1 MNKLGFYIE
10 NTVVPGL
17 REAIRDVKPPTIL
30 IHAKDRGLLR
40 EIRESLSPNSYVVG
54 RLFVEQQQQTAW
66 LDSADPAAA
75 GRAFAEQILSYD
87 FGLATE
93 KVNGRLLFDA
103 WMSLNEALP
112 GPQTFP
118 GGEPDA
124 TWKRRA
130 AAYDSFQ
137 LAFRER
143 LMREGVEAVAF
154 NFAAGNFSRPQDYL
168 DWFPKTLATYIY
180 LGFHE
185 YGWPG
190 LRPSTVNASAALEYR
205 TCMAGIRPR
214 YSDRQRAIITEAGLA
229 RMYKYP
235 DSPAGDVG
243 WLYPADPISQESYWD
258 SLDWYNGE
266 MVRDDYALGCCLY
279 QVGESGQWISFRHL
293 GKDNSQQPLTII
305 PRAAALN
312 QAPPPPPPP
321 PPPATADLPTLQRRI
336 RQLTDT
342 LEAAVRQLSDYVNL
356 VNRLQTDLNGLA
368 AVGTQATTLPQSL
381 DRLQARLTQLT
392 ARVNALA
399 AQGQVS
405 SDQANTL
412 RQRIADLST
421 RVAALRPAAEQ
432 AARLDAQ
439 VRQTQ
444 SQMPPLN
451 DGVAAAKRLQPQV
464 NTQLAEARRLAVQ
477 AGVPPTVREPEG
489 LEDVRGELPSQ
500 PEESRGTLPD
510 TREPQAL
517 EQSPEEPAD
526 SFMPLPPPIGAG
538 NGFPVR
544 ALDSI
549 LQIIVHHTNT
559 RSDASPQRLAEID
572 VARGLPGIRYHF
584 LIDGSGASFWT
595 QPLVSILPQTSV
607 ETVNLTGVAVALAG
621 NFSQTVPSEAQLQ
634 GAAEIIAWLIAHL
647 GIRPE
652 NVLGRSEVQPDVISP
667 GAQWMQGAVFKEQ
680 LMEMVGV
687 ILAAGY

>member
-10 NTVVPGL
+10 NTLVPGL

-40 EIRESLSPNSYVVG
+40 EIRESLSPSSYVVG

-66 LDSADPAAA
+66 LDSTDPAAA
-75 GRAFAEQILSYD
+75 GRAFAEQIFSYD

-118 GGEPDA
+118 GGEPNA
-124 TWKRRA
+124 TWQRRA
-130 AAYDSFQ
+130 AAYDAFQ

-190 LRPSTVNASAALEYR
+190 LHPSAANASAALEYR

-214 YSDRQRAIITEAGLA
+214 YSDRHRAIITETGLA

-243 WLYPADPISQESYWD
+243 WLYPADPISQESYWE
-258 SLDWYNGE
+258 SLDWYNDE
-266 MVRDDYALGCCLY
+266 LVEDDYALGCCLY
-279 QVGESGQWISFRHL
+279 QVGESGQWFSFRHL
-293 GKDNSQQPLTII
+293 GRDNSQQPITII
-305 PRAAALN
+305 PRVAALN

-321 PPPATADLPTLQRRI
+321 LPHATDDLPALQRRI
-336 RQLTDT
+336 RLLIDT
-342 LEAAVRQLSDYVNL
+342 MEAAVQQLGDYVNL
-356 VNRLQTDLNGLA
+356 VTRLQTDLNGLA

-392 ARVNALA
+392 LRINVLSTQGQISA
-399 AQGQVS
+399 AQ
-405 SDQANTL
+405 AATL
-412 RQRIADLST
+412 RQRIADLSG

-432 AARLDAQ
+432 AAQLDAQ

-451 DGVAAAKRLQPQV
+451 DGVAVAKRLQSQV
-464 NTQLAEARRLAVQ
+464 NTQLVEARRLAVE
-477 AGVPPTVREPEG
+477 ARVPPTVKEPEG
-489 LEDVRGELPSQ
+489 LKDVRDELPTQTEEMGETPPDASQ
-500 PEESRGTLPD
+500 PEASVQG
-510 TREPQAL
+510 
-517 EQSPEEPAD
+517 PEGPD

-538 NGFPVR
+538 NGYPVR
-544 ALDSI
+544 PLDSI
-549 LQIIVHHTNT
+549 IQIIVHHTNT
-559 RSDASPQRLAEID
+559 RPDATPQRLAQID
-572 VARGLPGIRYHF
+572 IARSLPGIRYHF
-584 LIDGSGASFWT
+584 LIDGTGASFWM
-595 QPLVSILPQTSV
+595 QPIESILPQTSV
-607 ETVNLTGVAVALAG
+607 KKVNLSGVAVALAG
-621 NFSQTVPSEAQLQ
+621 NFSQTVPSEAQMQ
-634 GAAEIIAWLIAHL
+634 GTAEIIAWLIARL
-647 GIRPE
+647 GIKPE
-652 NVLGRSEVQPDVISP
+652 NVLGRSEVQPDVMSP

-680 LMEMVGV
+680 LMEMVEV